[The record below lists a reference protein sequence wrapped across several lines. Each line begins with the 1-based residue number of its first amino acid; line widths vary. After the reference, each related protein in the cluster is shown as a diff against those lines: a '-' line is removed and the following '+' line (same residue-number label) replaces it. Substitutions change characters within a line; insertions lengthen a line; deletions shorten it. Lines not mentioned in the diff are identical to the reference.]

1 MQPNIE
7 AFHLLNQ
14 MIIIKESKLSTLVE
28 KHDKEISDVKK
39 TIILLDIA
47 EVSEDLRR
55 YKQLIDL
62 NKKQA
67 PNWSDN

>member
-1 MQPNIE
+1 
-7 AFHLLNQ
+7 

-28 KHDKEISDVKK
+28 KHDRENSDVKK

-47 EVSEDLRR
+47 EASEDLKR

-62 NKKQA
+62 NKKQT